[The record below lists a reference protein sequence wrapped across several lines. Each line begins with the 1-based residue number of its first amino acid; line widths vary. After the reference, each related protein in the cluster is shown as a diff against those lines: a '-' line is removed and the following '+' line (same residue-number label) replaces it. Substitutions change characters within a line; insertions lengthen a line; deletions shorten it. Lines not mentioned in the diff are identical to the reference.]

1 MNLQMTSNVVASSV
15 IQESTSQTPNPT
27 GSETRTRSG
36 RLVKKPER
44 YTPVEV
50 CEDDYASDEY
60 DSEESSDV
68 SSDVS
73 VDPDD
78 ISTESDADEHG
89 NLDGFVVEDKSDE
102 SGTESD
108 VPTSESETDA

>member
-1 MNLQMTSNVVASSV
+1 MTQDV
-15 IQESTSQTPNPT
+15 TSQTPNPT

-36 RLVKKPER
+36 RLIKKPER

-78 ISTESDADEHG
+78 ISSESDADEHG

-102 SGTESD
+102 SVTESD
-108 VPTSESETDA
+108 VSEPESDA

>member
-1 MNLQMTSNVVASSV
+1 MASSE
-15 IQESTSQTPNPT
+15 IPESTSPTPNPT
-27 GSETRTRSG
+27 ASNIRTRSG
-36 RLVKKPER
+36 RIVKKPER
-44 YTPVEV
+44 YAPVEV

-78 ISTESDADEHG
+78 ISSESDADEHG

-102 SGTESD
+102 SVTESD
-108 VPTSESETDA
+108 VSESGSETDA